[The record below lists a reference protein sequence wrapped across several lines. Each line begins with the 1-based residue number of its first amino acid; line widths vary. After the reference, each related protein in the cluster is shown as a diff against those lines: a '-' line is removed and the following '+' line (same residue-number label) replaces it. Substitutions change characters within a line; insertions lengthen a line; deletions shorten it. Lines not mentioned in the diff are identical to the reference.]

1 MPEEKQDTPQDKTS
15 KHDDV
20 RKQEQSQCECENK
33 HCECGE
39 SCNCS
44 EQCDCDAIKE
54 QTLRLA
60 AEFDNYKKRVK
71 GELDNAKG
79 VGKADLIKNMLPI
92 IDEFEFALIVLSK
105 TEDNN
110 VAKGIEMLYSNF
122 IDVLKKEGLAEIECK
137 GVFDPYK
144 HEPIMTKESEAK
156 HGTILE
162 VVNKGYTFN
171 GTMLRPASVIVAKS
185 GEKVEVILDDAE
197 EKK

>member
-1 MPEEKQDTPQDKTS
+1 MPEEKQDTKQDNTS
-15 KHDDV
+15 KHDDAS
-20 RKQEQSQCECENK
+20 KQKQSQCGCDNK

-39 SCNCS
+39 SCNCG
-44 EQCDCDAIKE
+44 EHCNCDAIKE
-54 QTLRLA
+54 QMLRLA

-92 IDEFEFALIVLSK
+92 IDEFEFALIVISK
-105 TEDNN
+105 TEDKN

-137 GVFDPYK
+137 GIFDPYK

-185 GEKVEVILDDAE
+185 EEKAEAKPNGTE